1 MELCLDSPSEG
12 SCLLWGDP
20 FAQISLVI
28 GLLTSWAFVA
38 NTGFRGEGRA
48 EKRIK
53 RLEGRGSG
61 LSPAARLCQEAR
73 DPGHD
78 PGSSWASSCLLP
90 FSQMVEEGGAPREAP
105 TAQDSLDSGH
115 GPGGRCTNRKPPP
128 SATIWVSRKRA
139 GHFHWAQQGHP
150 SHKGG
155 TQCLWTVLP
164 PGGWSHCCST
174 LYALCCQLSPGWGMR
189 LHPWALY
196 CSSHLLWLGPART
209 RPHPQ

>member
-1 MELCLDSPSEG
+1 M
-12 SCLLWGDP
+12 
-20 FAQISLVI
+20 
-28 GLLTSWAFVA
+28 LTSWAFVA

-128 SATIWVSRKRA
+128 
-139 GHFHWAQQGHP
+139 
-150 SHKGG
+150 
-155 TQCLWTVLP
+155 LP
-164 PGGWSHCCST
+164 PPFGSAGNGRGTSIGHSRATPATRAVLSACG
-174 LYALCCQLSPGWGMR
+174 LCCPLGAGPTAAQPCMRSAASSALAGECVCTPGPCTVRATCCGWVQPAPDPTR
-189 LHPWALY
+189 SEAHPAMWY
-196 CSSHLLWLGPART
+196 SHHILITA
-209 RPHPQ
+209 